1 MNINNNGL
9 SMPALMGFSGG
20 TQAPTAFQKKII
32 IWQLLPDTNFISAG
46 SLAYV
51 YNEEKNSSVNH

>member
-1 MNINNNGL
+1 
-9 SMPALMGFSGG
+9 MPALMGFSGG